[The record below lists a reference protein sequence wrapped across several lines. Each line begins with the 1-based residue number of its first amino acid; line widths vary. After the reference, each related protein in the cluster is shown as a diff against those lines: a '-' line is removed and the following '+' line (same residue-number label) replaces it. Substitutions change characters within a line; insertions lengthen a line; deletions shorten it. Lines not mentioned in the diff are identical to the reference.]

1 MRVPTHQL
9 SDDPILRRIID
20 AIRDS
25 GKTEKS
31 LIDHLQ
37 MVRGTFS
44 SWRYKNVK
52 SYMSR
57 IDDIAN
63 FLNVSPNYLLRG
75 IDDEV
80 NIETLSEAEIQRV
93 KKYRQ
98 ADDAGKS
105 YILMSADYVSRD
117 AVRDA
122 GADAGIK
129 RER

>member
-1 MRVPTHQL
+1 MRVPKHQL
-9 SDDPILRRIID
+9 SNDPILRRIID
-20 AIRDS
+20 AIKNS

-52 SYMSR
+52 SYMAR

-80 NIETLSEAEIQRV
+80 NLETLSEAEIQLV
-93 KKYRQ
+93 KKYRK
-98 ADDAGKS
+98 ADDKGKQH
-105 YILMSADYVSRD
+105 ILEMVEYVSRD
-117 AVRDA
+117 AARSTQSETGHD
-122 GADAGIK
+122 
-129 RER
+129 